1 MPKDILVSLE
11 DRPGELAR
19 VGEALGGAGINIEGV
34 MAFAHAG
41 RGFAHLLVDDSDSAR
56 RALDGAGLKVE
67 SETDVEILGIGRGD
81 ADRPGVLGRSARA
94 VADADVN
101 LRFVYLATRD
111 RVVIG
116 ADDVEALRA
125 AMRG

>member
-1 MPKDILVSLE
+1 
-11 DRPGELAR
+11 
-19 VGEALGGAGINIEGV
+19 

-81 ADRPGVLGRSARA
+81 ADRPGMLGHSARA
-94 VADADVN
+94 VANADVN